1 MTDAELIVPCF
12 SVCCDCRVI
21 AFCLLS
27 SSLVVVVVVFAAA
40 VVAAVVSVADPVRR
54 RQPLLPS
61 LARSCDP

>member
-27 SSLVVVVVVFAAA
+27 SSLVVVVVVVFA
-40 VVAAVVSVADPVRR
+40 AAVVSVADPVRR